1 MNTEKVV
8 TRFAPSPTGLLHAG
22 NYRTAIFAY
31 LFARKHNGTFILRIE
46 DTDKARSTKA
56 NEENILDSLSWLGIE
71 HDGTIYRQSE
81 HSHVYRE
88 YLEKLIKEDKVYVSK
103 ETPTEAGGR
112 AEVIR
117 FRNPNKKVTF
127 HDMIRGDI
135 TFDTTELGDFVIAK
149 SLDEAIFHF
158 VVVVDDY
165 LMGVTHVI
173 RGEDHI
179 SNTPR
184 HILIQEALG
193 APTPLYAHLP
203 LLLGPDRAK
212 LSKRK
217 GALPMTEYR
226 ARGFLPEA
234 LFNFMALLGWNP
246 GTEKE
251 IYTKEELI
259 ADFTLEKVQKS
270 GAIFDD
276 VKLRWMNKEHLKRM
290 PKDVFVDKI
299 YSILTT
305 ETTLRNISK
314 EIISRI
320 YNLLLER
327 IETFNDIRTS
337 VESGDLGYYFDT
349 PSYEAN
355 LLLWK
360 NSSGLEESKT
370 HLLKTKELLDVST
383 IEYPTED
390 EAKNTVWAYAEEKG
404 RGNVL
409 WPLRIALS
417 GKEKSPNPF
426 ALISVLGKTE
436 SLKRI
441 DNAIAKI

>member
-1 MNTEKVV
+1 MKTEKVV

-22 NYRTAIFAY
+22 NYRTAVFAY
-31 LFARKHNGTFILRIE
+31 LFARQNRGKFILRIE

-56 NEENILDSLSWLGIE
+56 NEDNILESLTWLGIE
-71 HDGTIYRQSE
+71 HDEFYRQSE
-81 HSHVYRE
+81 RSSIYRE
-88 YLEKLIKEDKVYVSK
+88 YLEKLIKEDKAYISK
-103 ETPTEAGGR
+103 ETPTETGGR
-112 AEVIR
+112 TEVIR

-158 VVVVDDY
+158 VVVLDDY
-165 LMGVTHVI
+165 LMGITHAI

-184 HILIQEALG
+184 QILIQEALG

-203 LLLGPDRAK
+203 LVLAPDRSK

-226 ARGFLPEA
+226 NQGYLPES
-234 LFNFMALLGWNP
+234 LFNFMALLGWNS

-251 IYTKEELI
+251 IYSKEELI
-259 ADFTLEKVQKS
+259 KDFTLEKVQKS

-290 PKDVFVDKI
+290 PKEIFVEKI
-299 YSILTT
+299 HTILTQ
-305 ETTLRNISK
+305 ETALTHATKDIV
-314 EIISRI
+314 SRI
-320 YNLLLER
+320 YTILIER
-327 IETFNDIRTS
+327 IETFTDIKTS
-337 VESGDLGYYFDT
+337 VDSGDLTYYFT
-349 PSYEAN
+349 SPVYEKN

-360 NSSGLEESKT
+360 NSTGLEESKT
-370 HLLKTKELLDVST
+370 HLLKTKELLT
-383 IEYPTED
+383 GLNTEFPTEE
-390 EAKNTVWAYAEEKG
+390 EAKSLVWNYAEEKG

-436 SLKRI
+436 SLTRI
-441 DNAIAKI
+441 DNAITQL

>member
-1 MNTEKVV
+1 MKTEKVV

-22 NYRTAIFAY
+22 NYRTAVFAY
-31 LFARKHNGTFILRIE
+31 LFARQNGGKFILRIE

-56 NEENILDSLSWLGIE
+56 NEDNILESLTWLGIE
-71 HDGTIYRQSE
+71 HDEFYRQSE
-81 HSHVYRE
+81 RSSIYRE
-88 YLEKLIKEDKVYVSK
+88 YLEKLIKEDKAYISK
-103 ETPTEAGGR
+103 ETPTETGGR
-112 AEVIR
+112 TEVIR

-158 VVVVDDY
+158 VVVLDDY
-165 LMGVTHVI
+165 LMGITHAI

-184 HILIQEALG
+184 QILIQEALG

-203 LLLGPDRAK
+203 LVLAPDRSK

-226 ARGFLPEA
+226 NQGYLPES
-234 LFNFMALLGWNP
+234 LFNFMALLGWNS

-251 IYTKEELI
+251 IYSKEELI
-259 ADFTLEKVQKS
+259 KDFTLEKVQKS

-290 PKDVFVDKI
+290 PKEIFVEKI
-299 YSILTT
+299 HTILTQ
-305 ETTLRNISK
+305 ETALTHATKDIV
-314 EIISRI
+314 SRI
-320 YNLLLER
+320 YTILIER
-327 IETFNDIRTS
+327 IETFTDIKTS
-337 VESGDLGYYFDT
+337 VDSGDLTYYFT
-349 PSYEAN
+349 SPVYEKN

-360 NSSGLEESKT
+360 NSTGLEESKT
-370 HLLKTKELLDVST
+370 HLLKTKELLT
-383 IEYPTED
+383 GLNTEFPTEE
-390 EAKNTVWAYAEEKG
+390 EAKSLVWNYAEEKG

-436 SLKRI
+436 SLTRI
-441 DNAIAKI
+441 DNAITQL